1 MLLERVEIVGF
12 RGINRLSL
20 MLEQNNVLI
29 GENAW
34 GKSSLLDALT
44 LLLSP
49 EFDLYHFVRDDF
61 WFPPGDIQGREHH
74 LHIILTFRETEP
86 GRHRVRRFRPLQRC
100 WVPCDDGY
108 HRVFYRLEGELA
120 EDDSVMTLRSFI
132 DGEGE
137 ALVLEEIDE
146 LARHLVRLMPVLRL
160 RDARFMRRIHNGTV
174 PHSPQIEITARQ
186 LDFLSR
192 ELVSHPQNLS
202 DGQIRQ
208 GLSAM
213 VQLLEHYFAEQSS
226 AQTRHR
232 LMRRRSHDEQRS
244 WRYLDIINRMIDKPG
259 GRSHRVIL
267 LGLFATLLQAKG
279 TVRLD
284 RDARPLL
291 LIEDPE
297 TRLHPIMLSVAWHL
311 LNLLPLQRVT
321 TTNSGELLS
330 LTPVEQV
337 CRLVRE
343 STRVSAWRL
352 GPGGMNAEES
362 RRIAFHIRFN
372 RASSLFARCWL
383 LVEGETETWVI
394 NELARQCGHHFDA
407 EGVKVIEFAQSGLKP
422 LIKFAR
428 RMGIQW
434 HVLVDGD
441 GEDSALLKRALAGMI
456 DLMPASMALLA
467 PNVNSYRRFQP
478 GMYVPTQ
485 ASWGH
490 NNRTVAL
497 RIPCGE
503 RQNHRVEYRVAGADA
518 NPYLVMAAIFAGIL
532 HGLDNPQLPLQEE
545 VEGNGLEQEGLP
557 FPIRQSDALWEF
569 MQNDHLRE
577 RLGERF
583 CHVFHAC
590 KHDELLQ
597 FERLITETEI
607 EWMLKNA

>member
-186 LDFLSR
+186 LDILSR

-441 GEDSALLKRALAGMI
+441 EAGKKYAATVRGLLNNDRELERDHLTSLPALDMEHFMYRQGFDDVYHRVAQIPDNVPMNMRRVITKAIHRSSKPDLAIEVAMEAGRRGVDAVPTLLKKMFSRVLWLARGRA
-456 DLMPASMALLA
+456 D
-467 PNVNSYRRFQP
+467 
-478 GMYVPTQ
+478 
-485 ASWGH
+485 
-490 NNRTVAL
+490 
-497 RIPCGE
+497 
-503 RQNHRVEYRVAGADA
+503 
-518 NPYLVMAAIFAGIL
+518 
-532 HGLDNPQLPLQEE
+532 
-545 VEGNGLEQEGLP
+545 
-557 FPIRQSDALWEF
+557 
-569 MQNDHLRE
+569 
-577 RLGERF
+577 
-583 CHVFHAC
+583 
-590 KHDELLQ
+590 
-597 FERLITETEI
+597 
-607 EWMLKNA
+607 

>member
-441 GEDSALLKRALAGMI
+441 EAGKKYAATVRGLLNNDRELERDHLTSLPALDMEHFMYRQGFDDVYHRVAQIPDNVPMNMRRVITKAIHRSSKPDLAIEVAMEAGRRGVDAVPTLLKKMFSQVLWLARGRA
-456 DLMPASMALLA
+456 D
-467 PNVNSYRRFQP
+467 
-478 GMYVPTQ
+478 
-485 ASWGH
+485 
-490 NNRTVAL
+490 
-497 RIPCGE
+497 
-503 RQNHRVEYRVAGADA
+503 
-518 NPYLVMAAIFAGIL
+518 
-532 HGLDNPQLPLQEE
+532 
-545 VEGNGLEQEGLP
+545 
-557 FPIRQSDALWEF
+557 
-569 MQNDHLRE
+569 
-577 RLGERF
+577 
-583 CHVFHAC
+583 
-590 KHDELLQ
+590 
-597 FERLITETEI
+597 
-607 EWMLKNA
+607 

>member
-441 GEDSALLKRALAGMI
+441 EAGKKYVATVRGLLNNDRELERDHLTSLPALDMEHFMYRQGFDDVYHRVAQIPDNVPMNMRRVITKAIHRSSKPDLAIEVAMEAGRRGVDAVPTLLKKMFSRVLWLARGRA
-456 DLMPASMALLA
+456 D
-467 PNVNSYRRFQP
+467 
-478 GMYVPTQ
+478 
-485 ASWGH
+485 
-490 NNRTVAL
+490 
-497 RIPCGE
+497 
-503 RQNHRVEYRVAGADA
+503 
-518 NPYLVMAAIFAGIL
+518 
-532 HGLDNPQLPLQEE
+532 
-545 VEGNGLEQEGLP
+545 
-557 FPIRQSDALWEF
+557 
-569 MQNDHLRE
+569 
-577 RLGERF
+577 
-583 CHVFHAC
+583 
-590 KHDELLQ
+590 
-597 FERLITETEI
+597 
-607 EWMLKNA
+607 

>member
-120 EDDSVMTLRSFI
+120 DDDSVMTLRSFI

-137 ALVLEEIDE
+137 ALEVEDIDD

-202 DGQIRQ
+202 DGQIRE

-267 LGLFATLLQAKG
+267 LGLFSTLLQAKG

-343 STRVSAWRL
+343 SSRVSAWRL
-352 GPGGMNAEES
+352 GPGGMNAEDS

-441 GEDSALLKRALAGMI
+441 EAGKKYAATVLGLLNNDRELERDHLTSLPAMDMEHFMYRQGFDDVYHRVAQIPDNVPMNMRRVISKAIHRSSKPDLAIEVAMEAGRRGVDAVPTLLKKMFSRVLWLARGRA
-456 DLMPASMALLA
+456 D
-467 PNVNSYRRFQP
+467 
-478 GMYVPTQ
+478 
-485 ASWGH
+485 
-490 NNRTVAL
+490 
-497 RIPCGE
+497 
-503 RQNHRVEYRVAGADA
+503 
-518 NPYLVMAAIFAGIL
+518 
-532 HGLDNPQLPLQEE
+532 
-545 VEGNGLEQEGLP
+545 
-557 FPIRQSDALWEF
+557 
-569 MQNDHLRE
+569 
-577 RLGERF
+577 
-583 CHVFHAC
+583 
-590 KHDELLQ
+590 
-597 FERLITETEI
+597 
-607 EWMLKNA
+607 

>member
-61 WFPPGDIQGREHH
+61 WFLPGDIQGREHH

-441 GEDSALLKRALAGMI
+441 EAGKKYAATVRGLLNNDRELERDHLTSLPALDMEHFMYRQGFDDVYHRVAQIPDNVPMNMRRVITKAIHRSSKPDLAIEVAMEAGRRGVDAVPTLLKKMFSRVLWLARGRA
-456 DLMPASMALLA
+456 D
-467 PNVNSYRRFQP
+467 
-478 GMYVPTQ
+478 
-485 ASWGH
+485 
-490 NNRTVAL
+490 
-497 RIPCGE
+497 
-503 RQNHRVEYRVAGADA
+503 
-518 NPYLVMAAIFAGIL
+518 
-532 HGLDNPQLPLQEE
+532 
-545 VEGNGLEQEGLP
+545 
-557 FPIRQSDALWEF
+557 
-569 MQNDHLRE
+569 
-577 RLGERF
+577 
-583 CHVFHAC
+583 
-590 KHDELLQ
+590 
-597 FERLITETEI
+597 
-607 EWMLKNA
+607 

>member
-297 TRLHPIMLSVAWHL
+297 TRLHPIMLSVAWYL

-441 GEDSALLKRALAGMI
+441 EAGKKYAATVRGLLNNDRELERDHLTSLPALDMEHFMYRQGFDDVYHRVAQIPDNVPMNMRRVITKAIHRSSKPDLAIEVAMEAGRRGVDAVPTLLKKMFSRVLWLARGRA
-456 DLMPASMALLA
+456 D
-467 PNVNSYRRFQP
+467 
-478 GMYVPTQ
+478 
-485 ASWGH
+485 
-490 NNRTVAL
+490 
-497 RIPCGE
+497 
-503 RQNHRVEYRVAGADA
+503 
-518 NPYLVMAAIFAGIL
+518 
-532 HGLDNPQLPLQEE
+532 
-545 VEGNGLEQEGLP
+545 
-557 FPIRQSDALWEF
+557 
-569 MQNDHLRE
+569 
-577 RLGERF
+577 
-583 CHVFHAC
+583 
-590 KHDELLQ
+590 
-597 FERLITETEI
+597 
-607 EWMLKNA
+607 

>member
-44 LLLSP
+44 LLLSA

-86 GRHRVRRFRPLQRC
+86 GRHRGRRFRPLQRC

-441 GEDSALLKRALAGMI
+441 EAGKKYAATVRGLLNNDRELERDHLTSLPALDMEHFMYRQGFDDVYHRVAQIPDNVPMNMRRVITKAIHRSSKPDLAIEVAMEAGRRGVDAVPTLLKKMFSRVLWLARGRA
-456 DLMPASMALLA
+456 D
-467 PNVNSYRRFQP
+467 
-478 GMYVPTQ
+478 
-485 ASWGH
+485 
-490 NNRTVAL
+490 
-497 RIPCGE
+497 
-503 RQNHRVEYRVAGADA
+503 
-518 NPYLVMAAIFAGIL
+518 
-532 HGLDNPQLPLQEE
+532 
-545 VEGNGLEQEGLP
+545 
-557 FPIRQSDALWEF
+557 
-569 MQNDHLRE
+569 
-577 RLGERF
+577 
-583 CHVFHAC
+583 
-590 KHDELLQ
+590 
-597 FERLITETEI
+597 
-607 EWMLKNA
+607 

>member
-120 EDDSVMTLRSFI
+120 DDDSVMTLRSFI

-137 ALVLEEIDE
+137 ALAVEDIDD

-202 DGQIRQ
+202 DGQIRE

-267 LGLFATLLQAKG
+267 LGLFSTLLQAKG

-343 STRVSAWRL
+343 SSRVSAWRL
-352 GPGGMNAEES
+352 GPGGMNAEDS

-394 NELARQCGHHFDA
+394 SERARQCGHHFDA
-407 EGVKVIEFAQSGLKP
+407 AGVKVIEFAQSGLKP

-441 GEDSALLKRALAGMI
+441 EAGKKYAATVLGLLNNDRELERDHLTSLPAMDMEHFMYRQGFDDVYHRVAQIPDNVPMNMRRVITKAIHRSSKPDLAIEVAMEAGRRGVDAVPTLLKKMFSRVLWLARGRA
-456 DLMPASMALLA
+456 D
-467 PNVNSYRRFQP
+467 
-478 GMYVPTQ
+478 
-485 ASWGH
+485 
-490 NNRTVAL
+490 
-497 RIPCGE
+497 
-503 RQNHRVEYRVAGADA
+503 
-518 NPYLVMAAIFAGIL
+518 
-532 HGLDNPQLPLQEE
+532 
-545 VEGNGLEQEGLP
+545 
-557 FPIRQSDALWEF
+557 
-569 MQNDHLRE
+569 
-577 RLGERF
+577 
-583 CHVFHAC
+583 
-590 KHDELLQ
+590 
-597 FERLITETEI
+597 
-607 EWMLKNA
+607 

>member
-44 LLLSP
+44 LLLPP

-120 EDDSVMTLRSFI
+120 DDDSVMTLRSFI

-137 ALVLEEIDE
+137 ALAVEDIDD

-202 DGQIRQ
+202 DGQIRE

-267 LGLFATLLQAKG
+267 LGLFSTLLQAKG

-343 STRVSAWRL
+343 SSRVSAWRL
-352 GPGGMNAEES
+352 GPGGMNAEDS

-441 GEDSALLKRALAGMI
+441 EAGKKYAATVLGLLNNDRELERDHLTSLPAMDMEHFMYRQGFDDVYHRVAQIPDNVPMNMRRVITKAIHRSSKPDLAIEVAMEAGRRGVDAVPTLLKKMFSRVLWLARGRA
-456 DLMPASMALLA
+456 D
-467 PNVNSYRRFQP
+467 
-478 GMYVPTQ
+478 
-485 ASWGH
+485 
-490 NNRTVAL
+490 
-497 RIPCGE
+497 
-503 RQNHRVEYRVAGADA
+503 
-518 NPYLVMAAIFAGIL
+518 
-532 HGLDNPQLPLQEE
+532 
-545 VEGNGLEQEGLP
+545 
-557 FPIRQSDALWEF
+557 
-569 MQNDHLRE
+569 
-577 RLGERF
+577 
-583 CHVFHAC
+583 
-590 KHDELLQ
+590 
-597 FERLITETEI
+597 
-607 EWMLKNA
+607 

>member
-20 MLEQNNVLI
+20 QLEQNNVLI

-49 EFDLYHFVRDDF
+49 EENLYHFVHDDF
-61 WFPPGDIQGREHH
+61 WFPPGDVNGREKH
-74 LHIILTFRETEP
+74 LHIILTFRESEP
-86 GRHRVRRFRPLQRC
+86 GRHRVRRFRPMFPC
-100 WVPCDDGY
+100 WVPCEDGF
-108 HRVFYRLEGELA
+108 HRIFYRLEGEMAQNDGVL
-120 EDDSVMTLRSFI
+120 TLREFLDEKGNPIPLEQI
-132 DGEGE
+132 D
-137 ALVLEEIDE
+137 D
-146 LARHLVRLMPVLRL
+146 LARHLIRLSPVLRL
-160 RDARFMRRIHNGTV
+160 RDARFMRRIRNGTV
-174 PHSPQIEITARQ
+174 PNMPEVEVTARE
-186 LDFLSR
+186 LDFLAR
-192 ELVSHPQNLS
+192 ELVSRPQNLT

-213 VQLLEHYFAEQSS
+213 VQLLEHYFSEQGTGQ
-226 AQTRHR
+226 ARHR

-244 WRYLDIINRMIDKPG
+244 WRYLDIINRMIDPPG
-259 GRSHRVIL
+259 GRTHRVIL
-267 LGLFATLLQAKG
+267 LGLFSTLLQAKG

-291 LIEDPE
+291 LVEDPE

-330 LTPVEQV
+330 LTPVEYV

-343 STRVSAWRL
+343 SSRVTAYRL
-352 GPGGMNAEES
+352 GPGGLNAEDG

-407 EGVKVIEFAQSGLKP
+407 EGIKVIEFAQSGLKP

-428 RMGIQW
+428 RMGIEW

-441 GEDSALLKRALAGMI
+441 EAGKKYAATVRSLLNNDREEEREHLTTLPAMDMEHFMYRQGFDDVFHRVAMIPVDVPMNMRRVIAKAIQRSSKPDLAIEVATEAG
-456 DLMPASMALLA
+456 
-467 PNVNSYRRFQP
+467 RR
-478 GMYVPTQ
+478 GVESVPTL
-485 ASWGH
+485 
-490 NNRTVAL
+490 L
-497 RIPCGE
+497 RKMFS
-503 RQNHRVEYRVAGADA
+503 RVLWLARGRAD
-518 NPYLVMAAIFAGIL
+518 
-532 HGLDNPQLPLQEE
+532 
-545 VEGNGLEQEGLP
+545 
-557 FPIRQSDALWEF
+557 
-569 MQNDHLRE
+569 
-577 RLGERF
+577 
-583 CHVFHAC
+583 
-590 KHDELLQ
+590 
-597 FERLITETEI
+597 
-607 EWMLKNA
+607 

>member
-120 EDDSVMTLRSFI
+120 EDDSVMTLRSFV

-441 GEDSALLKRALAGMI
+441 EAGKKYAATVRGLLNNDRELERDHLTSLPALDMEHFMYRQGFDDVYHRVAQIPDNVPMNMRRVITKAIHRSSKPDLAIEVAMEAGRRGVDAVPTLLKKMFSRVLWLARGRA
-456 DLMPASMALLA
+456 D
-467 PNVNSYRRFQP
+467 
-478 GMYVPTQ
+478 
-485 ASWGH
+485 
-490 NNRTVAL
+490 
-497 RIPCGE
+497 
-503 RQNHRVEYRVAGADA
+503 
-518 NPYLVMAAIFAGIL
+518 
-532 HGLDNPQLPLQEE
+532 
-545 VEGNGLEQEGLP
+545 
-557 FPIRQSDALWEF
+557 
-569 MQNDHLRE
+569 
-577 RLGERF
+577 
-583 CHVFHAC
+583 
-590 KHDELLQ
+590 
-597 FERLITETEI
+597 
-607 EWMLKNA
+607 

>member
-61 WFPPGDIQGREHH
+61 WFPAGDIQGREHH

-120 EDDSVMTLRSFI
+120 DDDSVMTLRSFI

-137 ALVLEEIDE
+137 ALALEDIDE

-202 DGQIRQ
+202 DGQLRQ
-208 GLSAM
+208 GLSPM

-343 STRVSAWRL
+343 SSRVSAWRL

-441 GEDSALLKRALAGMI
+441 EAGKKYAATVRGLLNNDRELERDHLTALPALDMEHFMYRQGFDDVYHRVAQIPDNVPMNMRRVITKAIHRSSKPDLAIEVAMEAGRRGVDAVPTLLKKMFSRVLWLARGRA
-456 DLMPASMALLA
+456 D
-467 PNVNSYRRFQP
+467 
-478 GMYVPTQ
+478 
-485 ASWGH
+485 
-490 NNRTVAL
+490 
-497 RIPCGE
+497 
-503 RQNHRVEYRVAGADA
+503 
-518 NPYLVMAAIFAGIL
+518 
-532 HGLDNPQLPLQEE
+532 
-545 VEGNGLEQEGLP
+545 
-557 FPIRQSDALWEF
+557 
-569 MQNDHLRE
+569 
-577 RLGERF
+577 
-583 CHVFHAC
+583 
-590 KHDELLQ
+590 
-597 FERLITETEI
+597 
-607 EWMLKNA
+607 

>member
-441 GEDSALLKRALAGMI
+441 EAGKKYAATVRGLLNNDCELERDHLTSLPALDMEHFMYRQGFDDVYHRVAQIPDNVPMNMRRVITKAIHRSSKPDLAIEVAMEAGRRGVDAVPTLLKKMFSRVLWLARGRA
-456 DLMPASMALLA
+456 D
-467 PNVNSYRRFQP
+467 
-478 GMYVPTQ
+478 
-485 ASWGH
+485 
-490 NNRTVAL
+490 
-497 RIPCGE
+497 
-503 RQNHRVEYRVAGADA
+503 
-518 NPYLVMAAIFAGIL
+518 
-532 HGLDNPQLPLQEE
+532 
-545 VEGNGLEQEGLP
+545 
-557 FPIRQSDALWEF
+557 
-569 MQNDHLRE
+569 
-577 RLGERF
+577 
-583 CHVFHAC
+583 
-590 KHDELLQ
+590 
-597 FERLITETEI
+597 
-607 EWMLKNA
+607 

>member
-20 MLEQNNVLI
+20 MLEHNNVLI

-49 EFDLYHFVRDDF
+49 ESSLYHFVREDF
-61 WFPPGDIQGREHH
+61 WFPPGDLQGREHH
-74 LHIILTFRETEP
+74 LHIILTFRESEP
-86 GRHRVRRFRPLQRC
+86 GRHRVRRYRHLADC

-108 HRVFYRLEGELA
+108 RRIFYRLEGELA
-120 EDDSVMTLRSFI
+120 TDDSVLTLRGFLDT
-132 DGEGE
+132 DGQ
-137 ALVLEEIDE
+137 VLPLEDIDE
-146 LARHLVRLMPVLRL
+146 RARHLVRLMPVLRL
-160 RDARFMRRIHNGTV
+160 RDARFMRRIRNGTV
-174 PHSPQIEITARQ
+174 PDMPDVEVTARE
-186 LDFLSR
+186 LDYLAR
-192 ELVSHPQNLS
+192 ELVARPQNLT

-213 VQLLEHYFAEQSS
+213 VQLLEHYFSEQGTSPV
-226 AQTRHR
+226 RNR

-244 WRYLDIINRMIDKPG
+244 WRYLDIINRMIDRPG

-267 LGLFATLLQAKG
+267 LGLFSTLLQAKG

-291 LIEDPE
+291 LVEDPE

-311 LNLLPLQRVT
+311 LNLLPLQRIT

-330 LTPVEQV
+330 LTPVEHV

-343 STRVSAWRL
+343 SSRVSAYRL
-352 GPGGMNAEES
+352 GPGGMNAEDS

-407 EGVKVIEFAQSGLKP
+407 EGIKVIEFAQSGLKP

-428 RMGIQW
+428 RMGIEW

-441 GEDSALLKRALAGMI
+441 EAGKKYAATVRGLINNDREEEREHLTALPAMDMEHFMYRQGFADVVHRVAMIPDDVPMNMRRVIMKAIHRSSKPDLAIEVAMEAG
-456 DLMPASMALLA
+456 
-467 PNVNSYRRFQP
+467 RR
-478 GMYVPTQ
+478 GVEAVPTL
-485 ASWGH
+485 
-490 NNRTVAL
+490 L
-497 RIPCGE
+497 RKMFS
-503 RQNHRVEYRVAGADA
+503 RVLWLARGRAD
-518 NPYLVMAAIFAGIL
+518 
-532 HGLDNPQLPLQEE
+532 
-545 VEGNGLEQEGLP
+545 
-557 FPIRQSDALWEF
+557 
-569 MQNDHLRE
+569 
-577 RLGERF
+577 
-583 CHVFHAC
+583 
-590 KHDELLQ
+590 
-597 FERLITETEI
+597 
-607 EWMLKNA
+607 

>member
-186 LDFLSR
+186 LDFLSH
-192 ELVSHPQNLS
+192 ELISHPQNLS

-441 GEDSALLKRALAGMI
+441 EAGKKYAATVRGLLNNDRELERDHLTSLPALDMEHFMYRQGFDDVYHRVAQIPDNVPMNMRRVITKAIHRSSKPDLAIEVAMEAGRRGVDAVPTLLKKMFSRVLWLARGRA
-456 DLMPASMALLA
+456 D
-467 PNVNSYRRFQP
+467 
-478 GMYVPTQ
+478 
-485 ASWGH
+485 
-490 NNRTVAL
+490 
-497 RIPCGE
+497 
-503 RQNHRVEYRVAGADA
+503 
-518 NPYLVMAAIFAGIL
+518 
-532 HGLDNPQLPLQEE
+532 
-545 VEGNGLEQEGLP
+545 
-557 FPIRQSDALWEF
+557 
-569 MQNDHLRE
+569 
-577 RLGERF
+577 
-583 CHVFHAC
+583 
-590 KHDELLQ
+590 
-597 FERLITETEI
+597 
-607 EWMLKNA
+607 

>member
-192 ELVSHPQNLS
+192 ELVNHPQNLS

-441 GEDSALLKRALAGMI
+441 EAGKKYAATVRGLLNNDRELERDHLTSLPALDMEHFMYRQGFDDVYHRVAQIPDNVPMNMRRVITKAIHRSSKPDLAIEVAMEAGRRGVDAVPTLLKKMFSRVLWLARGRA
-456 DLMPASMALLA
+456 D
-467 PNVNSYRRFQP
+467 
-478 GMYVPTQ
+478 
-485 ASWGH
+485 
-490 NNRTVAL
+490 
-497 RIPCGE
+497 
-503 RQNHRVEYRVAGADA
+503 
-518 NPYLVMAAIFAGIL
+518 
-532 HGLDNPQLPLQEE
+532 
-545 VEGNGLEQEGLP
+545 
-557 FPIRQSDALWEF
+557 
-569 MQNDHLRE
+569 
-577 RLGERF
+577 
-583 CHVFHAC
+583 
-590 KHDELLQ
+590 
-597 FERLITETEI
+597 
-607 EWMLKNA
+607 

>member
-120 EDDSVMTLRSFI
+120 EGDSVMTLRSFI

-441 GEDSALLKRALAGMI
+441 EAGKKYAATVRGLLNNDRELERDHLTSLPALDMEHFMYRQGFDDVYHRVAQIPDNVPMNMRRVITKAIHRSSKPDLAIEVAMEAGRRGVDAVPTLLKKMFSRVLWLARGRA
-456 DLMPASMALLA
+456 D
-467 PNVNSYRRFQP
+467 
-478 GMYVPTQ
+478 
-485 ASWGH
+485 
-490 NNRTVAL
+490 
-497 RIPCGE
+497 
-503 RQNHRVEYRVAGADA
+503 
-518 NPYLVMAAIFAGIL
+518 
-532 HGLDNPQLPLQEE
+532 
-545 VEGNGLEQEGLP
+545 
-557 FPIRQSDALWEF
+557 
-569 MQNDHLRE
+569 
-577 RLGERF
+577 
-583 CHVFHAC
+583 
-590 KHDELLQ
+590 
-597 FERLITETEI
+597 
-607 EWMLKNA
+607 

>member
-1 MLLERVEIVGF
+1 MHLERVEIVGF

-49 EFDLYHFVRDDF
+49 EFDLYHFVREDF
-61 WFPPGDIQGREHH
+61 WFPPGDVQGRERH
-74 LHIILTFRETEP
+74 LHIILTFRENEP
-86 GRHRVRRFRPLQRC
+86 GRHRVRRYRPLSNC

-108 HRVFYRLEGELA
+108 QRVFYRLEGELA
-120 EDDSVMTLRSFI
+120 DDDSVMTLRSFI
-132 DGEGE
+132 NGEGE
-137 ALVLEEIDE
+137 ALELEDIDE

-192 ELVSHPQNLS
+192 ELVHHPQNLT

-226 AQTRHR
+226 AQSRHR
-232 LMRRRSHDEQRS
+232 LMRRHSHDEQHS

-267 LGLFATLLQAKG
+267 LGLFSTLLQAKG

-330 LTPVEQV
+330 LTPVEHV

-343 STRVSAWRL
+343 SSRVSAWRL
-352 GPGGMNAEES
+352 GPGGMNAEDS

-428 RMGIQW
+428 RMGIEW

-441 GEDSALLKRALAGMI
+441 EAGKKYAATVRSLLNDDKMLERDHLTALPAMDMEHFMYRQGFDDVYHRVAQLPMNIPMNMRRVITKAIHRSSKPDLAIEVAMEAGRRGVDAIPTLLKKMFSRVLWLARGRA
-456 DLMPASMALLA
+456 D
-467 PNVNSYRRFQP
+467 
-478 GMYVPTQ
+478 
-485 ASWGH
+485 
-490 NNRTVAL
+490 
-497 RIPCGE
+497 
-503 RQNHRVEYRVAGADA
+503 
-518 NPYLVMAAIFAGIL
+518 
-532 HGLDNPQLPLQEE
+532 
-545 VEGNGLEQEGLP
+545 
-557 FPIRQSDALWEF
+557 
-569 MQNDHLRE
+569 
-577 RLGERF
+577 
-583 CHVFHAC
+583 
-590 KHDELLQ
+590 
-597 FERLITETEI
+597 
-607 EWMLKNA
+607 

>member
-1 MLLERVEIVGF
+1 MILERVEIVGF

-213 VQLLEHYFAEQSS
+213 VQLLEHYFAEQNS

-441 GEDSALLKRALAGMI
+441 EAGKKYAATVRGLLNNDRELERDHLTSLPALDMEHFMYRQGFDDVYHRVAQIPDNVPMNMRRVITKAIHRSSKPDLAIEVAMEAGRRGVDAVPTLLKKMFSRVLWLARGRA
-456 DLMPASMALLA
+456 D
-467 PNVNSYRRFQP
+467 
-478 GMYVPTQ
+478 
-485 ASWGH
+485 
-490 NNRTVAL
+490 
-497 RIPCGE
+497 
-503 RQNHRVEYRVAGADA
+503 
-518 NPYLVMAAIFAGIL
+518 
-532 HGLDNPQLPLQEE
+532 
-545 VEGNGLEQEGLP
+545 
-557 FPIRQSDALWEF
+557 
-569 MQNDHLRE
+569 
-577 RLGERF
+577 
-583 CHVFHAC
+583 
-590 KHDELLQ
+590 
-597 FERLITETEI
+597 
-607 EWMLKNA
+607 

>member
-441 GEDSALLKRALAGMI
+441 EAGKKYAATVRGLLNNDRELQRDHLTSLPALDMEHFMYRQGFDDVYHRVAQIPDNVPMNMRRVITKAIHRSSKPDLAIEVAMEAGRRGVDAVPTLLKKMFSRVLWLARGRA
-456 DLMPASMALLA
+456 D
-467 PNVNSYRRFQP
+467 
-478 GMYVPTQ
+478 
-485 ASWGH
+485 
-490 NNRTVAL
+490 
-497 RIPCGE
+497 
-503 RQNHRVEYRVAGADA
+503 
-518 NPYLVMAAIFAGIL
+518 
-532 HGLDNPQLPLQEE
+532 
-545 VEGNGLEQEGLP
+545 
-557 FPIRQSDALWEF
+557 
-569 MQNDHLRE
+569 
-577 RLGERF
+577 
-583 CHVFHAC
+583 
-590 KHDELLQ
+590 
-597 FERLITETEI
+597 
-607 EWMLKNA
+607 

>member
-383 LVEGETETWVI
+383 LLEGETETWVI

-441 GEDSALLKRALAGMI
+441 EAGKKYAATVRGLLNNDRELERDHLTSLPALDMEHFMYRQGFDDVYHRVAQIPDNVPMNMRRVITKAIHRSSKPDLAIEVAMEAGRRGVDAVPTLLKKMFSRVLWLARGRA
-456 DLMPASMALLA
+456 D
-467 PNVNSYRRFQP
+467 
-478 GMYVPTQ
+478 
-485 ASWGH
+485 
-490 NNRTVAL
+490 
-497 RIPCGE
+497 
-503 RQNHRVEYRVAGADA
+503 
-518 NPYLVMAAIFAGIL
+518 
-532 HGLDNPQLPLQEE
+532 
-545 VEGNGLEQEGLP
+545 
-557 FPIRQSDALWEF
+557 
-569 MQNDHLRE
+569 
-577 RLGERF
+577 
-583 CHVFHAC
+583 
-590 KHDELLQ
+590 
-597 FERLITETEI
+597 
-607 EWMLKNA
+607 

>member
-362 RRIAFHIRFN
+362 RRIAFHILFN

-441 GEDSALLKRALAGMI
+441 EAGKKYAATVRGLLNNDRELERDHLTSLPALDMEHFMYRQGFDDVYHRVAQIPDNVPMNMRRVITKAIHRSSKPDLAIEVAMEAGRRGVDAVPTLLKKMFSRVLWLARGRA
-456 DLMPASMALLA
+456 D
-467 PNVNSYRRFQP
+467 
-478 GMYVPTQ
+478 
-485 ASWGH
+485 
-490 NNRTVAL
+490 
-497 RIPCGE
+497 
-503 RQNHRVEYRVAGADA
+503 
-518 NPYLVMAAIFAGIL
+518 
-532 HGLDNPQLPLQEE
+532 
-545 VEGNGLEQEGLP
+545 
-557 FPIRQSDALWEF
+557 
-569 MQNDHLRE
+569 
-577 RLGERF
+577 
-583 CHVFHAC
+583 
-590 KHDELLQ
+590 
-597 FERLITETEI
+597 
-607 EWMLKNA
+607 

>member
-441 GEDSALLKRALAGMI
+441 EAGKKYAATVRGLLNNDRELERDHLTSLPALDMEHFMYRQGFDDVYHRVAQIPDNVPMNMRRVITKAIHRSSKPDLAIEVAMEAGRRGVDAVPTLLKKMFSRVRWLARGRA
-456 DLMPASMALLA
+456 D
-467 PNVNSYRRFQP
+467 
-478 GMYVPTQ
+478 
-485 ASWGH
+485 
-490 NNRTVAL
+490 
-497 RIPCGE
+497 
-503 RQNHRVEYRVAGADA
+503 
-518 NPYLVMAAIFAGIL
+518 
-532 HGLDNPQLPLQEE
+532 
-545 VEGNGLEQEGLP
+545 
-557 FPIRQSDALWEF
+557 
-569 MQNDHLRE
+569 
-577 RLGERF
+577 
-583 CHVFHAC
+583 
-590 KHDELLQ
+590 
-597 FERLITETEI
+597 
-607 EWMLKNA
+607 

>member
-137 ALVLEEIDE
+137 ALVREEIDE

-441 GEDSALLKRALAGMI
+441 EAGKKYAATVRGLLNNDRELERDHLTSLPALDMEHFMYRQGFDDVYHRVAQIPDNVPMNMRRVITKAIHRSSKPDLAIEVAMEAGRRGVDAVPTLLKKMFSRVLWLARGRA
-456 DLMPASMALLA
+456 D
-467 PNVNSYRRFQP
+467 
-478 GMYVPTQ
+478 
-485 ASWGH
+485 
-490 NNRTVAL
+490 
-497 RIPCGE
+497 
-503 RQNHRVEYRVAGADA
+503 
-518 NPYLVMAAIFAGIL
+518 
-532 HGLDNPQLPLQEE
+532 
-545 VEGNGLEQEGLP
+545 
-557 FPIRQSDALWEF
+557 
-569 MQNDHLRE
+569 
-577 RLGERF
+577 
-583 CHVFHAC
+583 
-590 KHDELLQ
+590 
-597 FERLITETEI
+597 
-607 EWMLKNA
+607 

>member
-1 MLLERVEIVGF
+1 MHLERVEIVGF

-49 EFDLYHFVRDDF
+49 ESELYHFVREDF
-61 WFPPGDIQGREHH
+61 WFPPGDIQGRERH
-74 LHIILTFRETEP
+74 LHIILTFRENDP
-86 GRHRVRRFRPLQRC
+86 GRYRVRRYRPLSHC
-100 WVPCDDGY
+100 WVPCDDGFQ
-108 HRVFYRLEGELA
+108 RIFYRLEGELA
-120 EDDSVMTLRSFI
+120 DDDGVMTLRSFI
-132 DGEGE
+132 NGEGE
-137 ALVLEEIDE
+137 ALELADIDE

-192 ELVSHPQNLS
+192 ELVHHPQNLTDS
-202 DGQIRQ
+202 QIRQ

-226 AQTRHR
+226 AQSRNR
-232 LMRRRSHDEQRS
+232 LMRRYSHDEQRS

-297 TRLHPIMLSVAWHL
+297 TRLHPIMLSVAWRL

-330 LTPVEQV
+330 LTPVEYV

-343 STRVSAWRL
+343 SSRVSAWRL
-352 GPGGMNAEES
+352 GPGGMNAEDS

-428 RMGIQW
+428 RMGIEW

-441 GEDSALLKRALAGMI
+441 EAGKKYAATVRGLLNDDKMLERDHLTALPAMDMEHFMYRQGFDDVYHRVAQLPMNLPMNMRRVITKAIHRSSKPDLAIEVAMEAGRRGVDAVPALLKKMFSRVLWLARGRA
-456 DLMPASMALLA
+456 D
-467 PNVNSYRRFQP
+467 
-478 GMYVPTQ
+478 
-485 ASWGH
+485 
-490 NNRTVAL
+490 
-497 RIPCGE
+497 
-503 RQNHRVEYRVAGADA
+503 
-518 NPYLVMAAIFAGIL
+518 
-532 HGLDNPQLPLQEE
+532 
-545 VEGNGLEQEGLP
+545 
-557 FPIRQSDALWEF
+557 
-569 MQNDHLRE
+569 
-577 RLGERF
+577 
-583 CHVFHAC
+583 
-590 KHDELLQ
+590 
-597 FERLITETEI
+597 
-607 EWMLKNA
+607 

>member
-74 LHIILTFRETEP
+74 LHIILTFRETEL

-441 GEDSALLKRALAGMI
+441 EAGKKYAATVRGLLNNDRELERDHLTSLPALDMEHFMYRQGFDDVYHRVAQIPDNVPMNMRRVITKAIHRSSKPDLAIEVAMEAGRRGVDAVPTLLKKMFSRVLWLARGRA
-456 DLMPASMALLA
+456 D
-467 PNVNSYRRFQP
+467 
-478 GMYVPTQ
+478 
-485 ASWGH
+485 
-490 NNRTVAL
+490 
-497 RIPCGE
+497 
-503 RQNHRVEYRVAGADA
+503 
-518 NPYLVMAAIFAGIL
+518 
-532 HGLDNPQLPLQEE
+532 
-545 VEGNGLEQEGLP
+545 
-557 FPIRQSDALWEF
+557 
-569 MQNDHLRE
+569 
-577 RLGERF
+577 
-583 CHVFHAC
+583 
-590 KHDELLQ
+590 
-597 FERLITETEI
+597 
-607 EWMLKNA
+607 

>member
-61 WFPPGDIQGREHH
+61 WFPAGDIQGREHH

-120 EDDSVMTLRSFI
+120 DDDSVMTLRSFI

-137 ALVLEEIDE
+137 ALALEDIDE

-202 DGQIRQ
+202 DGQIRE

-330 LTPVEQV
+330 LTPVEHV

-343 STRVSAWRL
+343 SARVSAWRL

-441 GEDSALLKRALAGMI
+441 EAGKKYAATVRGLLNNDRELERDHLTTLPALDMEHFVYRQGFDDVYHRVAQIPDNVPMNMRRVITKAIHRSSKPDLAIEVAMEAGRRGVGAVPTLLKKMFSRVLWLARGRA
-456 DLMPASMALLA
+456 D
-467 PNVNSYRRFQP
+467 
-478 GMYVPTQ
+478 
-485 ASWGH
+485 
-490 NNRTVAL
+490 
-497 RIPCGE
+497 
-503 RQNHRVEYRVAGADA
+503 
-518 NPYLVMAAIFAGIL
+518 
-532 HGLDNPQLPLQEE
+532 
-545 VEGNGLEQEGLP
+545 
-557 FPIRQSDALWEF
+557 
-569 MQNDHLRE
+569 
-577 RLGERF
+577 
-583 CHVFHAC
+583 
-590 KHDELLQ
+590 
-597 FERLITETEI
+597 
-607 EWMLKNA
+607 

>member
-61 WFPPGDIQGREHH
+61 WFPAGDIQGREHH

-100 WVPCDDGY
+100 WMPCDDGY

-120 EDDSVMTLRSFI
+120 DDDSVMTLRSFI

-137 ALVLEEIDE
+137 ALALEDIDE

-343 STRVSAWRL
+343 SSRVSAWRL

-441 GEDSALLKRALAGMI
+441 EAGKKYAATVRGLLNNDRELERDHLTALPALDMEHFMYRQGFDDVYHRVAQIPDNVPMNMRRVITKAIHRSSKPDLAIEVAMEAGRRGVDAVPTLLKKMFSRVLWLARGRA
-456 DLMPASMALLA
+456 D
-467 PNVNSYRRFQP
+467 
-478 GMYVPTQ
+478 
-485 ASWGH
+485 
-490 NNRTVAL
+490 
-497 RIPCGE
+497 
-503 RQNHRVEYRVAGADA
+503 
-518 NPYLVMAAIFAGIL
+518 
-532 HGLDNPQLPLQEE
+532 
-545 VEGNGLEQEGLP
+545 
-557 FPIRQSDALWEF
+557 
-569 MQNDHLRE
+569 
-577 RLGERF
+577 
-583 CHVFHAC
+583 
-590 KHDELLQ
+590 
-597 FERLITETEI
+597 
-607 EWMLKNA
+607 

>member
-441 GEDSALLKRALAGMI
+441 EAGKKYAATVRGLLNNDRELERDHLTSLPALDMEHFMYRQGFDDVYHRVAQIPDNVPMNMRRVITKAIHRSSKPDLAMEAGRRGVDAVPTLLKKMFSRVLWLARGRA
-456 DLMPASMALLA
+456 D
-467 PNVNSYRRFQP
+467 
-478 GMYVPTQ
+478 
-485 ASWGH
+485 
-490 NNRTVAL
+490 
-497 RIPCGE
+497 
-503 RQNHRVEYRVAGADA
+503 
-518 NPYLVMAAIFAGIL
+518 
-532 HGLDNPQLPLQEE
+532 
-545 VEGNGLEQEGLP
+545 
-557 FPIRQSDALWEF
+557 
-569 MQNDHLRE
+569 
-577 RLGERF
+577 
-583 CHVFHAC
+583 
-590 KHDELLQ
+590 
-597 FERLITETEI
+597 
-607 EWMLKNA
+607 

>member
-49 EFDLYHFVRDDF
+49 EFELYHFVRDDF
-61 WFPPGDIQGREHH
+61 WFPPGDVQGREHH
-74 LHIILTFRETEP
+74 LHIILTFRESEP
-86 GRHRVRRFRPLQRC
+86 GHHRVRRFRPLSDS

-108 HRVFYRLEGELA
+108 QRIFYRLEGELG
-120 EDDSVMTLRSFI
+120 DDGSVMTLRSFI
-132 DGEGE
+132 DGKGE
-137 ALVLEEIDE
+137 ALELEDIDE
-146 LARHLVRLMPVLRL
+146 LVRHLVRLMPVLRL
-160 RDARFMRRIHNGTV
+160 RDARFMRRIHNDSV

-186 LDFLSR
+186 LDYLTR
-192 ELVSHPQNLS
+192 ELVSHPQNLT

-226 AQTRHR
+226 VQSRNR
-232 LMRRRSHDEQRS
+232 LMRRHSHDEQRS

-267 LGLFATLLQAKG
+267 LGLFSTLLQAKG

-330 LTPVEQV
+330 LTPVEHV

-343 STRVSAWRL
+343 SSRVSAWRL
-352 GPGGMNAEES
+352 GPGGMNAEDS

-441 GEDSALLKRALAGMI
+441 EAGKKYAATVRSLLNDDRVLVRDHLTTLPALDMEHFMYRQGFSDVYHRVAQLPPNVPMNLRRVITKAIHRSSKPDLAIEVAMEAGRRGVESVPALLKKMFSRVLWLARGRA
-456 DLMPASMALLA
+456 D
-467 PNVNSYRRFQP
+467 
-478 GMYVPTQ
+478 
-485 ASWGH
+485 
-490 NNRTVAL
+490 
-497 RIPCGE
+497 
-503 RQNHRVEYRVAGADA
+503 
-518 NPYLVMAAIFAGIL
+518 
-532 HGLDNPQLPLQEE
+532 
-545 VEGNGLEQEGLP
+545 
-557 FPIRQSDALWEF
+557 
-569 MQNDHLRE
+569 
-577 RLGERF
+577 
-583 CHVFHAC
+583 
-590 KHDELLQ
+590 
-597 FERLITETEI
+597 
-607 EWMLKNA
+607 

>member
-1 MLLERVEIVGF
+1 MHLERVEIVGF

-49 EFDLYHFVRDDF
+49 EFDLYHFVREDF
-61 WFPPGDIQGREHH
+61 WFPPGDVQGRERH
-74 LHIILTFRETEP
+74 LHIILTFRENEP
-86 GRHRVRRFRPLQRC
+86 GRHRVRRYRPLSKC

-108 HRVFYRLEGELA
+108 QRVFYRLEGELA
-120 EDDSVMTLRSFI
+120 DDDSVMTLRSFI
-132 DGEGE
+132 NGEGE
-137 ALVLEEIDE
+137 ALELEDIDE

-192 ELVSHPQNLS
+192 ELVHHPQNLT

-226 AQTRHR
+226 AQSRHR
-232 LMRRRSHDEQRS
+232 LMRRHSHDEQRS

-267 LGLFATLLQAKG
+267 LGLFSTLLQAKG

-330 LTPVEQV
+330 LTPVEHV

-343 STRVSAWRL
+343 SSRVSAWRL
-352 GPGGMNAEES
+352 GPGGMNAEDS

-428 RMGIQW
+428 RMGIEW

-441 GEDSALLKRALAGMI
+441 EAGKKYAATVRSLLNDDKMLERDHLTALPAMDMEHFMYRQGFDDVYHRVAQLPMNIPMNMRRVITKAIHRSSKPDLAIEVAMEAGRRGVNAIPTLLKKMFSRVLWLARGRA
-456 DLMPASMALLA
+456 D
-467 PNVNSYRRFQP
+467 
-478 GMYVPTQ
+478 
-485 ASWGH
+485 
-490 NNRTVAL
+490 
-497 RIPCGE
+497 
-503 RQNHRVEYRVAGADA
+503 
-518 NPYLVMAAIFAGIL
+518 
-532 HGLDNPQLPLQEE
+532 
-545 VEGNGLEQEGLP
+545 
-557 FPIRQSDALWEF
+557 
-569 MQNDHLRE
+569 
-577 RLGERF
+577 
-583 CHVFHAC
+583 
-590 KHDELLQ
+590 
-597 FERLITETEI
+597 
-607 EWMLKNA
+607 

>member
-441 GEDSALLKRALAGMI
+441 EAGKKYAATVRGLLNNDRELERDHLTSLPALDMEHFMYRQGFDDVYHRVAQIPDNVPMNMRRVITKAIHRSSKPDLAIEVAMEAGRRGVDAVPTLLKKMFSRVLWLTRGRA
-456 DLMPASMALLA
+456 D
-467 PNVNSYRRFQP
+467 
-478 GMYVPTQ
+478 
-485 ASWGH
+485 
-490 NNRTVAL
+490 
-497 RIPCGE
+497 
-503 RQNHRVEYRVAGADA
+503 
-518 NPYLVMAAIFAGIL
+518 
-532 HGLDNPQLPLQEE
+532 
-545 VEGNGLEQEGLP
+545 
-557 FPIRQSDALWEF
+557 
-569 MQNDHLRE
+569 
-577 RLGERF
+577 
-583 CHVFHAC
+583 
-590 KHDELLQ
+590 
-597 FERLITETEI
+597 
-607 EWMLKNA
+607 

>member
-1 MLLERVEIVGF
+1 MHLERVEIVGF

-49 EFDLYHFVRDDF
+49 EFDLYHFVREDF

-74 LHIILTFRETEP
+74 LHIILTFRENEP
-86 GRHRVRRFRPLQRC
+86 GRHRVRRYRPLSSC

-108 HRVFYRLEGELA
+108 QRVFYRLEGELA
-120 EDDSVMTLRSFI
+120 DDDSVVTLRSFI
-132 DGEGE
+132 DGEGK
-137 ALVLEEIDE
+137 ALELDDIDE

-192 ELVSHPQNLS
+192 ELVHHPQNLT

-226 AQTRHR
+226 AQSRHR
-232 LMRRRSHDEQRS
+232 LMRRHSHDEQRS

-267 LGLFATLLQAKG
+267 LGLFSTLLQAKG

-330 LTPVEQV
+330 LTPVEHV

-343 STRVSAWRL
+343 SSRVSAWRL
-352 GPGGMNAEES
+352 GPGGMNAEDS

-428 RMGIQW
+428 RMGIEW

-441 GEDSALLKRALAGMI
+441 EAGKKYAATVRSLLNDDKMLERDHLTALPAMDMEHFMYRQGFDDVYHRVAQLPMNIPMNMRRVITKAIHRSSKPDLAIEVAMEAGRRGVDAIPALLKKMFSRVLWLARGRA
-456 DLMPASMALLA
+456 D
-467 PNVNSYRRFQP
+467 
-478 GMYVPTQ
+478 
-485 ASWGH
+485 
-490 NNRTVAL
+490 
-497 RIPCGE
+497 
-503 RQNHRVEYRVAGADA
+503 
-518 NPYLVMAAIFAGIL
+518 
-532 HGLDNPQLPLQEE
+532 
-545 VEGNGLEQEGLP
+545 
-557 FPIRQSDALWEF
+557 
-569 MQNDHLRE
+569 
-577 RLGERF
+577 
-583 CHVFHAC
+583 
-590 KHDELLQ
+590 
-597 FERLITETEI
+597 
-607 EWMLKNA
+607 